1 MRIQAIYI
9 HVVLPD
15 NLKDDGGRGSPAVT
29 VRVQEDIRRH
39 RVLLP
44 RERKLSQKIEGK
56 LTLSPP
62 HAMHALKFTS

>member
-1 MRIQAIYI
+1 MRIQARYF
-9 HVVLPD
+9 HVLLTD

-56 LTLSPP
+56 LTLYLPP
-62 HAMHALKFTS
+62 AMHALKFTL